1 MKMFKNAMTALVPIA
16 AVALMTACGGGSGG
30 GTVTTPLATG
40 GFVKYVGDSST
51 LVGIGLID
59 TGPTTR
65 WQHMY
70 TPADVKGSGYIQS
83 ISLMAVDARASDIT
97 CPDLSIKMGHTSLAE
112 LTNTFADNVENGKG
126 SLISVRTTGEVV
138 FTAGE
143 AGEMYTIV
151 LDEPFVYNGVDN
163 LVVEFE
169 RVAACSGSFTERG
182 TYVTPVSATWTR
194 TDGSLTGNTGIFF
207 TDLVFDFSGG
217 VDKLEKTG
225 TSNNYWPFTNESAHT
240 QNLYTAADING
251 SGPITG
257 LAFQMNAPST
267 EQTFTVSVKLGH
279 TTLTDLTGT
288 FADNSSDLTAVAA
301 DINFTVPAG
310 LVAGDWFWVPL
321 NGSFK
326 YNGIDNLLVDIEV
339 PVGTGNI
346 DLRYT
351 ASANVVRVA
360 GNVGDV
366 TTTDLGGTE
375 YHAKFRFNGATMD
388 VMSLGIS
395 STTSTQV
402 LGQDAGDGG
411 QIQSLYKNTDLGTS
425 GKVTA
430 VYVRLKNDAA
440 AAAVSNHKIY
450 LGHTSKTALNAVDPY
465 VDNMDNY
472 VLAYSGTT
480 DVPASLKAGDWLKL
494 PLSTPFNY
502 DSSKNLTV
510 LFTGET
516 NASNEVI
523 VSSDGTR
530 FPTASVGR
538 NDNLVDIDGQPS
550 WDFNGIVDIKLD
562 FTK

>member
-1 MKMFKNAMTALVPIA
+1 MKMFKNAMTVLVPIA
-16 AVALMTACGGGSGG
+16 AVALMTACGGGNGG

-143 AGEMYTIV
+143 AGEMYTIA

-169 RVAACSGSFTERG
+169 RVAACSGSFTEGG

-194 TDGSLTGNTGIFF
+194 TDGSPTGSTGIFF

-366 TTTDLGGTE
+366 TTSDLGGTE
-375 YHAKFRFNGATMD
+375 YHAKFRFNGGTMD
-388 VMSLGIS
+388 VIDPSAG
-395 STTSTQV
+395 
-402 LGQDAGDGG
+402 AGDSMPFNTNVSGS
-411 QIQSLYKNTDLGTS
+411 QLQYLYRATDLGTS
-425 GKVTA
+425 GKITS
-430 VYVRLKNDAA
+430 VYLRLKNDS
-440 AAAVSNHKIY
+440 VEGSYPEFSVNM
-450 LGHTSKTALNAVDPY
+450 GHTDLYELTATYA
-465 VDNMDNY
+465 DNMNDAKT
-472 VLAYSGTT
+472 VYSNTYTIPVG
-480 DVPASLKAGDWLKL
+480 LKAGDWVEI
-494 PLSTPFNY
+494 PLSTPFTYN
-502 DSSKNLTV
+502 
-510 LFTGET
+510 
-516 NASNEVI
+516 
-523 VSSDGTR
+523 GT
-530 FPTASVGR
+530 
-538 NDNLVDIDGQPS
+538 DNLVIHFIEGQGTGSNTIKTTSTIPLRRVYGLDKNAITADGISGYFADIRLQI
-550 WDFNGIVDIKLD
+550 NK
-562 FTK
+562 